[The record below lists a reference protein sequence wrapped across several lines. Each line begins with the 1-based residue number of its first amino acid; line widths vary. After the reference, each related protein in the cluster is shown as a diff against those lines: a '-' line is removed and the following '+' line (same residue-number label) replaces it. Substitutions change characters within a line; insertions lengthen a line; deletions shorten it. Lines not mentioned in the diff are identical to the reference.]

1 MSGILV
7 SQGFVEFSTIVILL
21 LTLGLA
27 VKMSNKYF
35 RTRQQPLL
43 LWSTGIWIF
52 AISVAIEVLF
62 AFSVY
67 SQVLAKLYLL
77 LVALIVE
84 FLAFGSVS
92 MLKSKKISL
101 AYYSYSLLTTI
112 ILAYALIIGSLGNI
126 LVNYIVYGI
135 LPLSVVIASSIITF
149 PAAIII
155 IVLALKTY
163 FKQKKPKMISIVL
176 GVIVVSI
183 AGTLYVV
190 QVPAFLYYSE
200 FIGILLLWYGF
211 I

>member
-1 MSGILV
+1 M
-7 SQGFVEFSTIVILL
+7 
-21 LTLGLA
+21 
-27 VKMSNKYF
+27 
-35 RTRQQPLL
+35 
-43 LWSTGIWIF
+43 
-52 AISVAIEVLF
+52 
-62 AFSVY
+62 
-67 SQVLAKLYLL
+67 
-77 LVALIVE
+77 
-84 FLAFGSVS
+84 
-92 MLKSKKISL
+92 
-101 AYYSYSLLTTI
+101 
-112 ILAYALIIGSLGNI
+112 AYALIIGSLGNI

-155 IVLALKTY
+155 IALALKTY